1 MSQDRLEYWGEKNK
15 IGCWIIKRLTLI
27 KENKSSQINV
37 FSKVF
42 NVWVDARVLAYRN
55 HSFDMH
61 LNYIGSVSC
70 FSPSWIPSRY
80 IVRNPPTHTHTRQQ
94 LDVCNIL
101 CLLIWKS
108 TFFVHSTH
116 WELSFYLLFI
126 TYFIFSILWQLYIGY
141 LLVLYIHLNIPFHM

>member
-15 IGCWIIKRLTLI
+15 IGCWNIKRLTLI

-80 IVRNPPTHTHTRQQ
+80 TVRNHPPPHTHTHTH
-94 LDVCNIL
+94 
-101 CLLIWKS
+101 
-108 TFFVHSTH
+108 THTH
-116 WELSFYLLFI
+116 WHTHANSLMSAISFVYWYESQHSLSTVHTGNLAS
-126 TYFIFSILWQLYIGY
+126 TCSS
-141 LLVLYIHLNIPFHM
+141 